1 MAIPT
6 ISQALSEPNH
16 PVSLKFQI
24 LLGMANAGTT
34 MTLIPVLT
42 VLVPSQVT
50 EIDPIHSANNLA
62 FVLTLG
68 AVAALI
74 SNPLAGALS
83 DRTTSRFGRRRP
95 WLFIGMIGSAMGMIL
110 LANSRN
116 IPLLTIGWITAQFFG
131 NILLSSYGA
140 ILPDYVPVRQR
151 GATQAVIGLAS
162 PIAIILADLLF
173 TQARNLR
180 SAYYPVIA
188 ILVISTVL
196 FLLHYHEP
204 ALPKENAAP
213 FRPSTFL
220 TSLWINPRKQPGFAL
235 AWLMWLLI
243 WSGYNLGTGGFFFL
257 YVQNITG
264 YENLFPGHAVKEGIA
279 AIQMLQIV
287 IGVPLMMAFG
297 VLSDRRGKRKFFVM
311 TGALLIF
318 AGLVILAGF
327 STWPIVLAAG
337 VLIGSG
343 FWIFYSLG
351 LAMITQILPSASER
365 GKDLGVINIA
375 STLPQIIMPLIGA
388 LIVNSLGVTHPD
400 GYQILFMIGA
410 TTSLAG
416 LLIIRS
422 IQTDDR
428 R

>member
-1 MAIPT
+1 M
-6 ISQALSEPNH
+6 ISQALSEPTR
-16 PVSLKFQI
+16 PVSLKFQL
-24 LLGMANAGTT
+24 LLGLANAGTT

-50 EIDPIHSANNLA
+50 EIDPIHAANNLA

-68 AVAALI
+68 ALAALI

-95 WLFIGMIGSAMGMIL
+95 WLFVGMTGSAMGIVL
-110 LANSRN
+110 LANSHS
-116 IPLLTIGWITAQFFG
+116 IPLLAIGWITAQFFG

-173 TQARNLR
+173 TRAQNLR
-180 SAYYPVIA
+180 SAYCPVIA

-196 FLLHYHEP
+196 FLIQYHEP
-204 ALPKENAAP
+204 ALPKGNAAP
-213 FRPSTFL
+213 FRLGTFL
-220 TSLWINPRKQPGFAL
+220 TSLWINPRKQSGFAL

-243 WSGYNLGTGGFFFL
+243 WSGYNLGTGGFFYL

-287 IGVPLMMAFG
+287 IGVPLMMASG
-297 VLSDRRGKRKFFVM
+297 VLSDRSGKRKVFVM

-327 STWPIVLAAG
+327 STWPVVLAAG

-365 GKDLGVINIA
+365 GKDLGVMNIA

-388 LIVNSLGVTHPD
+388 LIVNSLGVTHPG
-400 GYQILFMIGA
+400 GYQTLFMIGA
-410 TTSLAG
+410 TASIAG
-416 LLIIRS
+416 FLIMRS